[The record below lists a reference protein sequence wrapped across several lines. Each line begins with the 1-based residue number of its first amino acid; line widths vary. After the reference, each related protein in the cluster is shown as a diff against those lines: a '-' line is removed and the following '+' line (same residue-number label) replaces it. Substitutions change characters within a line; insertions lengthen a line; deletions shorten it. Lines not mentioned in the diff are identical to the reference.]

1 MEDFHL
7 KTDTVYRV
15 CTTVLRFLDGAV
27 LHTAD
32 ESKET
37 QTGVA
42 ALFIR
47 KRIYPNRSAFNIPL
61 FTEWTIVQFVS
72 NHSQPLPA
80 TAP

>member
-1 MEDFHL
+1 MRPYFLEGVHL

-27 LHTAD
+27 LDTAD

-47 KRIYPNRSAFNIPL
+47 KRI
-61 FTEWTIVQFVS
+61 
-72 NHSQPLPA
+72 
-80 TAP
+80 

>member
-1 MEDFHL
+1 MRPYFLEGVHL

-15 CTTVLRFLDGAV
+15 CTMVLRFLDGAV
-27 LHTAD
+27 LDTAD

-47 KRIYPNRSAFNIPL
+47 KRI
-61 FTEWTIVQFVS
+61 
-72 NHSQPLPA
+72 
-80 TAP
+80 